1 MWKRDKKKLKKE
13 LSLNYT
19 VMLLPHSKDKP
30 IHFKIPVWVFMAAFL
45 SLFTLFSLTLFF
57 SYSSY
62 RLRGAAEQKILL
74 EAELKEL
81 EVEKARLNEEK
92 DRLVG
97 DNLEIAKENAELL
110 ESQKSQESQLE
121 NLKTLSDQVTK
132 ELEELSER
140 EKGIRDKLGL
150 EEEPN
155 NDSVSALSA
164 GGKTLSTG
172 AAQGSTGALQGS
184 TGAARGSVG
193 ESQVST
199 DESQVS
205 AGNTQTSAG
214 NTQTSAGETQIS
226 ADQTQVSIGGTAGSG
241 GQPAEFGQPNQ
252 VYDIMAFAMP
262 GPVNL
267 LWKDQTSLSAQTLE
281 QELLVLKN
289 NIRLRENS
297 YDAMG
302 SMVEQYA
309 AQMQN
314 SSIRQKIVNY
324 AMQFVGNS
332 YVYGGNDP
340 HSGVDCSGFSR
351 YILSNIAGVNLSR
364 TSSSQSSQGTSV
376 SIDNARQGDLI
387 FYGSGNSVNHVAIYI
402 GNGKVVHASN
412 ARTGIIVSDW
422 NYRKP
427 VAIKNVID

>member
-1 MWKRDKKKLKKE
+1 MWKRNKKKLKKE

-30 IHFKIPVWVFMAAFL
+30 IHFKIPVWVFIAAFL

-62 RLRGAAEQKILL
+62 QLRGAAEQKKLL
-74 EAELKEL
+74 EADLKEL
-81 EVEKARLNEEK
+81 EVEKVRLNEEK
-92 DRLVG
+92 ERLVG
-97 DNLEIAKENAELL
+97 DNVKISKENADLMVT
-110 ESQKSQESQLE
+110 QKNQESQLE
-121 NLKTLSDQVTK
+121 NLKELSEQVAR

-150 EEEPN
+150 KEEEPSGE
-155 NDSVSALSA
+155 DGTPKSGEETALTDGSAVSPESE
-164 GGKTLSTG
+164 TPLSTG
-172 AAQGSTGALQGS
+172 
-184 TGAARGSVG
+184 
-193 ESQVST
+193 
-199 DESQVS
+199 
-205 AGNTQTSAG
+205 
-214 NTQTSAGETQIS
+214 QI
-226 ADQTQVSIGGTAGSG
+226 DL
-241 GQPAEFGQPNQ
+241 GQPEQ

-267 LWKDQTSLSAQTLE
+267 VWKDQPDTIQSLE
-281 QELLVLKN
+281 QELLTLKDS
-289 NIRLRENS
+289 IRLQESS

-302 SMVEQYA
+302 SQVEQYA
-309 AQMQN
+309 AKIRN

-364 TSSSQSSQGTSV
+364 TSSSQANQGTTV

-387 FYGSGNSVNHVAIYI
+387 FYGSGNHVNHVAIYI

-412 ARTGIIVSDW
+412 ARTGIVVSDW